1 MISLIKMKGMNPQ
14 TKGTIYFPKWTRMAT
29 ITKTALAKIMARG
42 STYSTGEVEGV
53 MTDFAQH
60 IFDQLLAGNAVQIDG
75 LGTFKLKVSGK
86 SATTAKAVTSAG
98 ATVSVVFTPED
109 TLTSRLNDEADF
121 QFITRVTADGQQDVN
136 DETTAGDTDTTG
148 DTTGS
153 DSGSSGSSDSG
164 DGGFQ
169 G

>member
-14 TKGTIYFPKWTRMAT
+14 TKGTIYFPQWTRFAT
-29 ITKTALAKIMARG
+29 INKTTLAKIMARG

-60 IFDQLLAGNAVQIDG
+60 IFDQLLAGNAVQIEG

-98 ATVSVVFTPED
+98 ITANVVFVPED
-109 TLTSRLNDEADF
+109 SLTSRLNDEADY
-121 QFITRVTADGQQDVN
+121 QFITRVTADGQQDV
-136 DETTAGDTDTTG
+136 DDDTTG
-148 DTTGS
+148 TDTGS
-153 DSGSSGSSDSG
+153 DSGGSGSDSGTSDSG

>member
-1 MISLIKMKGMNPQ
+1 MISLIKKKGINPQ
-14 TKGTIYFPKWTRMAT
+14 TMGTLYFPQWTRFAT
-29 ITKTALAKIMARG
+29 INKTALAKIMARG

-60 IFDQLLAGNAVQIDG
+60 IFDQLLAGNAVQIEG

-98 ATVSVVFTPED
+98 ITANVVFVPED
-109 TLTSRLNDEADF
+109 SLTSRLNDEADY
-121 QFITRVTADGQQDVN
+121 QFITRVTADGQQDV
-136 DETTAGDTDTTG
+136 DDDTTG
-148 DTTGS
+148 TDTGTDTGGSGS
-153 DSGSSGSSDSG
+153 DSGTSDSG

>member
-29 ITKTALAKIMARG
+29 VTKTALAKIMARG

-60 IFDQLLAGNAVQIDG
+60 IFDQLLAGNDVQIDG

-86 SATTAKAVTSAG
+86 SAATAKAVTSAG
-98 ATVSVVFTPED
+98 ATVGVVFTPED

-121 QFITRVTADGQQDVN
+121 QFITRVTADGQQDV
-136 DETTAGDTDTTG
+136 DDDSTTDTGTSGTDDTSGGSG
-148 DTTGS
+148 DTTA
-153 DSGSSGSSDSG
+153 